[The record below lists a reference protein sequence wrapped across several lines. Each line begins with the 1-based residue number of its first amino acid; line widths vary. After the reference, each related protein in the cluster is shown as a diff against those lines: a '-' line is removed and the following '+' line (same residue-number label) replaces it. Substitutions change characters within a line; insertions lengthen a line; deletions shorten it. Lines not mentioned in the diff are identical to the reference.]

1 MPDYKA
7 MYFEL
12 FRASVQAVQLL
23 QDAQT
28 RAEQQLLA
36 ALVRTHRRNVS
47 KSAFDAL
54 PDRLLMTARRLSSL
68 LRLAVLLH
76 RSHEADPIP
85 TLELSV
91 DGNNLSLVLEQ
102 DYIDK
107 RPLLRSDLLT
117 EAQSMSARGIH
128 FRPFVT

>member
-36 ALVRTHRRNVS
+36 ADSVSYTH
-47 KSAFDAL
+47 
-54 PDRLLMTARRLSSL
+54 
-68 LRLAVLLH
+68 LRA
-76 RSHEADPIP
+76 HE
-85 TLELSV
+85 T
-91 DGNNLSLVLEQ
+91 
-102 DYIDK
+102 
-107 RPLLRSDLLT
+107 
-117 EAQSMSARGIH
+117 
-128 FRPFVT
+128 